1 MILILKVDDV
11 DDEDDDASSKSL
23 KKVQVFLTLVLSQSI
38 ILGL

>member
-11 DDEDDDASSKSL
+11 DDEADDASSKSL